1 MSLQLEQK
9 TVEYGGTK
17 YELCCNM
24 AALEE
29 LEQAYGGSMKAV
41 FDDDVN
47 HVSAR
52 LFRIMLNRARVKAG
66 DEPVEAA
73 EIAEIYSYAML
84 RELDIFGML
93 LRAMSP
99 EAAYQAQAEQNAKN

>member
-1 MSLQLEQK
+1 MSLQLEKK
-9 TVEYGGTK
+9 TIEYGGAK
-17 YELCCNM
+17 YALCCK
-24 AALEE
+24 
-29 LEQAYGGSMKAV
+29 KAV

-73 EIAEIYSYAML
+73 EIAETYSYAML

>member
-1 MSLQLEQK
+1 MSLQLEK
-9 TVEYGGTK
+9 KNVEYGGAK
-17 YELCCNM
+17 YALCCNM

-29 LEQAYGGSMKAV
+29 LEQSYGGSMKAV

-66 DEPVEAA
+66 DEPVETA

-99 EAAYQAQAEQNAKN
+99 EAAYQKQQEQQAKN